1 MYCILH
7 IYLLRTLYFLFPCNV
22 EQMLNQ
28 YCHIVYNR
36 ALIMTFTEVICLKQM
51 KLIRY
56 IFVRNNTLS
65 LETCLPVTIL
75 YVLHQHHF
83 LAPIST
89 LDADYY
95 VTVRAINNIEYG
107 PLVLDVCHAQPYT
120 VDTSPPIIYDIYD
133 ISYDED
139 TFMLSFR
146 VNATYV

>member
-1 MYCILH
+1 
-7 IYLLRTLYFLFPCNV
+7 
-22 EQMLNQ
+22 
-28 YCHIVYNR
+28 
-36 ALIMTFTEVICLKQM
+36 MTFTEVIYLKQI
-51 KLIRY
+51 KLISY
-56 IFVRNNTLS
+56 ISVRNSTYLS

-75 YVLHQHHF
+75 HVLRQHHF
-83 LAPIST
+83 FAPIST

-146 VNATYV
+146 VNATYVWNQLW